1 MVGKIIKR
9 TIIKIFAEI
18 ERGFTIYTRYKIWLV
33 SDLLSTPFWVL
44 MLLYGIMLYATQY
57 IKDPSI
63 ISALTWGIFM
73 FVFVSTFLGMSNTIV
88 VAIQQGIL
96 EYVLMTNSSIV
107 SHLVG
112 RAIMSLIDTFTIG
125 VVIFLLNTTL
135 FGAKIYLVDPVFFF
149 ISIILAILFF
159 LFFGAT
165 WSFFI
170 VNLRSP
176 WVASQVLQ
184 FILPFFSGAI
194 PIQFFSKTFA
204 NVIFYSPFYYV
215 IGPIIS
221 AATGYYPFD
230 KYLMLILDIVAV
242 LIMAIIAYR
251 VQNIIIRNALKKGKF
266 SLF

>member
-1 MVGKIIKR
+1 MVGRIIKR
-9 TIIKIFAEI
+9 IISKIFAEV
-18 ERGFTIYTRYKIWLV
+18 ERGFTIYTRYKVWLI
-33 SDLLSTPFWVL
+33 SDLISTPFWVL

-57 IKDPSI
+57 IKDPNV
-63 ISALTWGIFM
+63 ISALTWGIFV
-73 FVFVSTFLGMSNTIV
+73 FVFVSTFLGMSSTLVI
-88 VAIQQGIL
+88 AIHQGIL

-125 VVIFLLNTTL
+125 AVIFLLNTTL
-135 FGAKIYLVDPVFFF
+135 FGAKIYLADPLFFF
-149 ISIILAILFF
+149 ISIILALLFF

-165 WSFFI
+165 WSFFV

-176 WVASQVLQ
+176 WVANQVLQ
-184 FILPFFSGAI
+184 FVLPFFGGAI
-194 PIQFFSKTFA
+194 PIQLFSKDFA
-204 NVIFYSPFYYV
+204 SVILYSPFYYV

-230 KYLMLILDIVAV
+230 KYLMLIFDIIAV

-251 VQNIIIRNALKKGKF
+251 VQNIIIKNALKKGKF